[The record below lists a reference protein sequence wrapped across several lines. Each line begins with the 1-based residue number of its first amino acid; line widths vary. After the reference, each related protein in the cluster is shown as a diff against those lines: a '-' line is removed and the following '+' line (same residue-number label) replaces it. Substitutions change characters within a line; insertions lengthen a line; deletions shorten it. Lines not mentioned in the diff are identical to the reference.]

1 VKEFPKAAFDLETA
15 LIQRIDLAVNDRL
28 NVILG
33 QARAKM
39 LHEARLS
46 IKPRDQKDFER
57 AAELMDM
64 ILDEV
69 NRKEML

>member
-1 VKEFPKAAFDLETA
+1 MKEFPKAAFDLETA

-39 LHEARLS
+39 LQEARLS